1 MRIPHRAT
9 LLPLIVGWGGVHA
22 TACTSSSSMPDT
34 PHIDFVS
41 DTYMLQPGEE
51 KYFCYATNLPAD
63 RDIAIVKLSPT
74 YGAGTHHI
82 LVSQTLAPEPAFS
95 ECPVLSKSTWA
106 PIYAGGKGSSPLVLP
121 DNTGFVPL
129 VRGQQVVMQLHLQ
142 NATDAPIS
150 AKTAMRVDFV
160 DATPDLVRAGFVGFD
175 NRTLDIPAHSD
186 AAMNQMSCTIPQE
199 IDVFAALG
207 HMHKHGL
214 HIDVSRG
221 ATAGAEMLFA
231 EDWNFDAQPIA
242 PVSFKLMPN
251 DNMFLRCSYR
261 NDGDTALVYG
271 ESSDTEMCVLV
282 LYYAPA
288 TTARGC
294 VQK

>member
-9 LLPLIVGWGGVHA
+9 WLPLIIGWVGAHA
-22 TACTSSSSMPDT
+22 AACTSSSTSDT

-41 DTYMLQPGEE
+41 DAYTLQPGEE

-63 RDIAIVKLSPT
+63 RDIAIVKLEPT

-106 PIYAGGKGSSPLVLP
+106 PIYAGGKESNPLVLP

-129 VRGQQVVMQLHLQ
+129 TRGQQVVMQLHLQ
-142 NATDAPIS
+142 NASDAPIS
-150 AKTAMRVDFV
+150 AKTSMRIDFV
-160 DATPDLVRAGFVGFD
+160 DATPGLIRAGFVGFD
-175 NRTLDIPAHSD
+175 NRKLDIPAHSD
-186 AAMNQMSCTIPQE
+186 AAMNEMSCTITQE

-214 HIDVSRG
+214 HLDVSRG
-221 ATAGAEMLFA
+221 PTAGAEMLFA

-242 PVSFKLMPN
+242 PASFKLEPSN
-251 DNMFLRCSYR
+251 DLFLRCTYR
-261 NDGDTALVYG
+261 NDGDMPLVYG

-288 TTARGC
+288 SNTRGC
-294 VQK
+294 VNK